1 MSKRSTPDD
10 TSPVSP
16 VTKRL
21 KTGKLDNLRII
32 LLGRK
37 EHYSRPIGHNSTE
50 FHRVLLTTSTAIKE
64 SGCEDIVSN
73 DFTEMSIDGT
83 GGKRIDSDMKKDY
96 ENIKRLIDH
105 ADTIIRECNYSEKDK
120 TKSNLL
126 FCFVGTQCENGP
138 PPMPWPLPEEEEEE
152 EENSSD

>member
-1 MSKRSTPDD
+1 MSKRSIEDD
-10 TSPVSP
+10 SGPVSP

-21 KTGKLDNLRII
+21 KTGKLDDLRIV
-32 LLGRK
+32 LLGK
-37 EHYSRPIGHNSTE
+37 QEHYSRPIGQRSTE
-50 FHRVLLTTSTAIKE
+50 FHYVLLTTSTAIKE
-64 SGCEDIVSN
+64 SGCEDIISN
-73 DFTEMSIDGT
+73 DFTEMSVDGT
-83 GGKRIDSDMKKDY
+83 GGRRIDSDMKKEY

-138 PPMPWPLPEEEEEE
+138 PPMPWPLPEEEESNE
-152 EENSSD
+152 